1 MKQEG
6 LKERVELLEAGEKL
20 GYPRLGYGRSTKIPH
35 DKRIPQG
42 QSGWELFCAH
52 AHIRRI
58 LPALRIARV
67 LRDNGVTPYHPL
79 SGQEMAA
86 KQPVAVTITRADLQA
101 QNVHS
106 AVVSAAL
113 VPAPDLLSEVEIPAP
128 PLVTVAPAPRKK
140 KGGHK
145 KPPHPLSA
153 RAQLLRERGQ
163 RG

>member
-1 MKQEG
+1 VKQEG

-42 QSGWELFCAH
+42 QPGWETFCAH

-67 LRDNGVTPYHPL
+67 LRDNNVIPYHPL
-79 SGQEMAA
+79 SA
-86 KQPVAVTITRADLQA
+86 KELAPAVTL
-101 QNVHS
+101 
-106 AVVSAAL
+106 AVDAEPGPRVEVSGLAVGNGA
-113 VPAPDLLSEVEIPAP
+113 VDLLDDIIGAPAIVP
-128 PLVTVAPAPRKK
+128 VQPAPRKK
-140 KGGHK
+140 RGGHK

-153 RAQLLRERGQ
+153 RAKRG
-163 RG
+163 

>member
-42 QSGWELFCAH
+42 QPGWETFCAH
-52 AHIRRI
+52 ANIRRI

-67 LRDNGVTPYHPL
+67 LRDNNVIPYHPL
-79 SGQEMAA
+79 SGRELAPA
-86 KQPVAVTITRADLQA
+86 VIPPEPAIAYQPG
-101 QNVHS
+101 
-106 AVVSAAL
+106 
-113 VPAPDLLSEVEIPAP
+113 
-128 PLVTVAPAPRKK
+128 VTVATPVAAGDLLDDIIGAPAIMSVSPAPRKK

-153 RAQLLRERGQ
+153 RARRG
-163 RG
+163 